1 MIAIVNFLS
10 LFFVPCHRMFFEFN
24 QSTLPRCSQFAVLF
38 QSWLASIYKSY
49 VVSWSLFILPTLLQ
63 SLTISSVFLTS
74 GNLFDKLK
82 ISLAVDCWLDVKELS
97 TYMCFF
103 SSALGSFGM
112 TITHRK
118 AAVFTARRYELFE
131 VVDSTL
137 TYLHPDSRVHSFLSP
152 MPYQVS
158 RQ

>member
-1 MIAIVNFLS
+1 MSSNVS
-10 LFFVPCHRMFFEFN
+10 LKFN

-49 VVSWSLFILPTLLQ
+49 VVSWSLFILPTLLR

-118 AAVFTARRYELFE
+118 SAVFTARRNELFE

-152 MPYQVS
+152 LPYQVS